1 MAKNKNKQ
9 LYNLRIKA
17 NLSFRELSEKTGLCF
32 STVCSI
38 EAGKRN
44 LNINVAK
51 KLSEFYNVSL
61 DYLYGLSFKD
71 RLDKFIND
79 LKRDYTDITFDKDK
93 DAIFSITDELNEHE
107 LTMLKSILELST
119 LKDELLVQAFGYLNQ
134 LATKQHL
141 KDKKVN
147 YDDFNFP
154 DPKK

>member
-1 MAKNKNKQ
+1 M
-9 LYNLRIKA
+9 
-17 NLSFRELSEKTGLCF
+17 
-32 STVCSI
+32 
-38 EAGKRN
+38 
-44 LNINVAK
+44 
-51 KLSEFYNVSL
+51 SL